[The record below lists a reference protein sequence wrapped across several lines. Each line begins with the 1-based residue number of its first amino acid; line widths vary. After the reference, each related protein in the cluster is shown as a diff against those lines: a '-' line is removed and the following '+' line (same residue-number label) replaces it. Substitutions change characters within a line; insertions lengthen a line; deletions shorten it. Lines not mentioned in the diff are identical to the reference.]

1 MKKEKEKTTFTEE
14 VEDTSMSSEKNLT
27 TASSENL
34 TIMSEED
41 YNKIMDKYI
50 DGVENLDL
58 DEARIVINHLEIK
71 LQQQDQT
78 IKGAFEYKRFCED
91 KMKTQKA
98 TFLNCLNGLQ
108 DKLRVDYKTDL
119 LHLKSMEGAVLHD

>member
-14 VEDTSMSSEKNLT
+14 VEDTSMSSE
-27 TASSENL
+27 NL
-34 TIMSEED
+34 TIMSDED

-71 LQQQDQT
+71 LQQQEQT
-78 IKGAFEYKRFCED
+78 IKSAFEYKRFCED
-91 KMKTQKA
+91 KMKTQEA

>member
-14 VEDTSMSSEKNLT
+14 VEATSM
-27 TASSENL
+27 SSENL

-78 IKGAFEYKRFCED
+78 IKSAFEYKRFCED
-91 KMKTQKA
+91 KMKTQEA

>member
-14 VEDTSMSSEKNLT
+14 VEDTSMSSE
-27 TASSENL
+27 NL
-34 TIMSEED
+34 TIMSDED

-58 DEARIVINHLEIK
+58 DEAKIVINHLEIK
-71 LQQQDQT
+71 LQQQEQT
-78 IKGAFEYKRFCED
+78 IKSAFEYKRFCED
-91 KMKTQKA
+91 KMKTQEA

>member
-14 VEDTSMSSEKNLT
+14 VEDTSM
-27 TASSENL
+27 SSENL

-78 IKGAFEYKRFCED
+78 IKSAFEYKRFCED
-91 KMKTQKA
+91 KMKTKEA

>member
-14 VEDTSMSSEKNLT
+14 VEDTSMSSE
-27 TASSENL
+27 NL
-34 TIMSEED
+34 TIMPEED

-78 IKGAFEYKRFCED
+78 IKSAFEYKRFCED
-91 KMKTQKA
+91 KMKTQEA